1 MEENHHWAGDGDI
14 KDTIRGTSFN
24 VKLPKFISDLLESDS
39 GSLQHRL
46 PPSYRSIED
55 NSHRKYYI
63 LSDMDWQDLINQ

>member
-39 GSLQHRL
+39 GSLQPML
-46 PPSYRSIED
+46 P
-55 NSHRKYYI
+55 KCV
-63 LSDMDWQDLINQ
+63 